1 MHVRRRLKLSRFRRA
16 FVSTFVLDLTARAVS
31 AAAVIVL
38 LRALAVREYA
48 FIVLFLAVGQFL
60 GSAAAGGL
68 RMRHL
73 RTEAERVSRRLDE
86 PSFFPTALTGGTVF
100 IAALGLLALT
110 ASTIG
115 GFGGPFES
123 RATLIGLAT
132 AFAIGHAATELAIFH
147 HQAHL
152 AFKRAGSI
160 GVARNALLLA
170 VAVVAATGLLPS
182 GHAIALGFALAMVA
196 LGLVVCVPLVAPH
209 SSVRLE
215 PHLGFGAESGW
226 LTVYNLVSAGFTS
239 VDVFIVAAI
248 LSRTDVASFGA
259 AQRYLAIALGAA
271 PALLAVFR
279 VRTVQQDVLDSPSA
293 QHRLLLTWAR
303 HTAPPI
309 AAAVVLGVV
318 AAPLLIPVLDGGRYP
333 DSVPILQ
340 VFLAMAFSTY
350 ICMPASSLLLAQLR
364 FKELAIIWT
373 AGLGVN
379 TAGDFMVG
387 PVFGVVGIA
396 VVSTTVY
403 VLVHATLTVTAL
415 RAISA
420 SSRPAARRQPAAS
433 A

>member
-1 MHVRRRLKLSRFRRA
+1 VHLGHRLKLSRFRRA
-16 FVSTFVLDLTARAVS
+16 FVSTFVLDVMARAVS
-31 AAAVIVL
+31 AGAVVVL

-73 RTEAERVSRRLDE
+73 RMEAERVSRGLDE
-86 PSFFPTALTGGTVF
+86 PSFFPTALVGGTSF
-100 IAALGLLALT
+100 IGALGLLAL
-110 ASTIG
+110 AAVAIG
-115 GFGGPFES
+115 GLGGPSGEAAAFV
-123 RATLIGLAT
+123 ALAS
-132 AFAIGHAATELAIFH
+132 AFAIGHAATELAIYH

-152 AFKRAGSI
+152 AFKRAGTI
-160 GVARNALLLA
+160 GVVRNALLLG
-170 VAVVAATGLLPS
+170 VAIVAASGLLRS
-182 GHAIALGFALAMVA
+182 GHEIALGFALAMVA
-196 LGLVVCVPLVAPH
+196 LALAVCVPLLAPR

-215 PHLGFGAESGW
+215 RRLGFGAESGW
-226 LTVYNLVSAGFTS
+226 LTIYNLVSAGFTS

-248 LSRTDVASFGA
+248 LSRADVASFGA

-279 VRTVQQDVLDSPSA
+279 VRTVQQDVLDSPGA
-293 QHRLLLTWAR
+293 QRHLLLAWAR
-303 HTAPPI
+303 QTAPPI
-309 AAAVVLGVV
+309 AAAVALGVV
-318 AAPLLIPVLDGGRYP
+318 AAPLLVPIVDGGRYP

-340 VFLAMAFSTY
+340 VFLAIAFSTY

-364 FKELAIIWT
+364 YRELALIWT
-373 AGLGVN
+373 AGLAVN
-379 TAGDFMVG
+379 TVGDFMVG

-420 SSRPAARRQPAAS
+420 SSRPGARRRQAAS

>member
-1 MHVRRRLKLSRFRRA
+1 MRRRLKLSRFRRA
-16 FVSTFVLDLTARAVS
+16 FVSTFVLDLTARAIS
-31 AAAVIVL
+31 AAAVIAL

-60 GSAAAGGL
+60 GSAAGGGL

-110 ASTIG
+110 VSTIG
-115 GFGGPFES
+115 GFGGTFES
-123 RATLIGLAT
+123 RTTLIGLAT

-152 AFKRAGSI
+152 AFRRAGSI

-170 VAVVAATGLLPS
+170 IAVLAALGRLPS
-182 GHAIALGFALAMVA
+182 GHAIALGFAFATVA

-248 LSRTDVASFGA
+248 LSRTDIASFGA

-279 VRTVQQDVLDSPSA
+279 VRTVQQDVLDSPGA

-318 AAPLLIPVLDGGRYP
+318 AAPLLVPVLDGGRYP

-379 TAGDFMVG
+379 TAGDFVVG

-420 SSRPAARRQPAAS
+420 SSRPAARRRPAAS

>member
-1 MHVRRRLKLSRFRRA
+1 VRRRVKLSRFRRA

-86 PSFFPTALTGGTVF
+86 PSFFPTALIGGTVF
-100 IAALGLLALT
+100 IAALGMLALA

-115 GFGGPFES
+115 GFGGPFGN

-152 AFKRAGSI
+152 AFRRAGSI

-170 VAVVAATGLLPS
+170 VAVVAAIGLLPS
-182 GHAIALGFALAMVA
+182 GHAIALGFALATVA

-209 SSVRLE
+209 SSLRLA

-226 LTVYNLVSAGFTS
+226 LTIYNLVSAGFTS

-279 VRTVQQDVLDSPSA
+279 VRTVQQDVLDSPGA
-293 QHRLLLTWAR
+293 QHRLVLTWAR

-309 AAAVVLGVV
+309 AAAVVLGVI

-396 VVSTTVY
+396 VVSTAVY
-403 VLVHATLTVTAL
+403 VLVHVTLTVTAL